1 MIKKQLCVLLFLSL
15 LAVVGCDVSGDAGSP
30 AASSPSLI
38 TSVITNITMTAA
50 TSGGTITDDG
60 GKTILEK
67 GLAFHTAPN
76 ATIFNAR
83 TLVDGDAMQF
93 NSTLTE
99 LLPETTYYV
108 RAYAINEVGVAYGN
122 EVSFTT
128 LAAPIVYEIG
138 DIGPGGG
145 FVFEVDASGFHGKEI
160 APLSTE
166 FQGQWGC
173 PITSISGTSAAVDSG
188 QANTDLILAYHNQIN
203 YYENPSQCTD
213 IVIATGDVAA
223 KNCADL
229 VFNGFNDWYLPSI
242 GELELVYDN
251 LISQDL
257 GDIDDTLLSSSTQA
271 TTNIRA
277 SMILQTDE
285 GLIWPLDKND
295 LTNHR
300 AVRNF

>member
-1 MIKKQLCVLLFLSL
+1 MIKKQLFLITILSTLFL
-15 LAVVGCDVSGDAGSP
+15 VGCTSEDASNQV
-30 AASSPSLI
+30 AFSPSVATSPI
-38 TSVITNITMTAA
+38 TSITMTSAS
-50 TSGGTITDDG
+50 SGGIIVNDG
-60 GKTILEK
+60 GNAVIEK
-67 GLAFHTAPN
+67 GIAWHTESEP
-76 ATIFNAR
+76 TIFDFR
-83 TLVDGDAMQF
+83 TIVEGDATQF
-93 NSTLTE
+93 TSAMAE

-108 RAYAINEVGVAYGN
+108 RAYAINNVGVSYGN
-122 EVSFTT
+122 EVTFTT
-128 LAAPIVYEIG
+128 LAAPITYEIG

-145 FVFEVDASGFHGKEI
+145 FVFYVEANGLHGKEI

-173 PITSISGTSAAVDSG
+173 PITSITGTSATVGSG
-188 QANTDLILAYHNQIN
+188 QANTDLILAFHNQIN

-213 IVIATGDVAA
+213 IVIANGDVAA

-229 VFNGFNDWYLPSI
+229 VFNGFDDWYLPSI
-242 GELELVYDN
+242 GELELVYEN
-251 LISQDL
+251 LISQGL

-285 GLIWPLDKND
+285 GLTWPLDKND

-300 AVRNF
+300 AVRDF